1 MAKTP
6 PVPGLTPADLQA
18 IAAGGKSKTK
28 LSYAQLRSL
37 WIGAGG
43 SPALASQMAAVAL
56 AESNGNPQDPWR
68 IGFYQGQRGGKTKT
82 YPNVQ
87 QAAAAAVQASA
98 QAGPQFWPTY
108 SSGAFTAFYRAVTPQ
123 EKTQAKVGQATADA
137 GSPTLAQQKAQ
148 VAISTAAAK
157 ATAHVGDPWVTVERD
172 AKGNVTGFGEAMGVT
187 PPANALMIGGQA
199 ATKSVYQGIWGANYE
214 NIYESFT
221 GQQPTPAQIAQT
233 LASGTST
240 YTLKTQLAAQPA
252 FTSSPIY
259 KANAASI
266 TDRAKQLLGTH
277 APPTFI
283 RDALAQ
289 GWDASQIDAQLKA
302 LPAYKT
308 GPVFKSDLASARNI
322 YESVFGHAPPKSEL
336 PWLENAVTKGWSG
349 DLIQQRL
356 RSEPAFKQSHP
367 GFDQGI
373 KQGLFADEAGY
384 RHYSG
389 QINQVYNQYHGAD
402 AHPAEVAHY
411 IQQGVTPTV
420 LGQQFQGKSYISAN
434 KNDIQY
440 ALSTMG
446 PGAAGPKQL
455 TALGREKAGLDTPLG
470 QQVQTAYEKAL
481 TRLHGAFQGVLASPA
496 LSLAGG
502 RLQGAARPPDTGV

>member
-28 LSYAQLRSL
+28 LSYAQLRAL

-43 SPALASQMAAVAL
+43 SPALASQMAAVAK
-56 AESNGNPQDPWR
+56 AESNGDPADPWR
-68 IGFYQGQRGGKTKT
+68 IGFYQGQRGGKEKT
-82 YPNVQ
+82 FPNVQ
-87 QAAAAAVQASA
+87 QAATAAVQASA
-98 QAGPQFWPTY
+98 RSGPQFWPTY
-108 SSGAFTAFYRAVTPQ
+108 SSGAFTAFYKAVTPE

-157 ATAHVGDPWVTVERD
+157 ATAHVGDPWVTVTRD
-172 AKGNVTGFGEAMGVT
+172 KNGNVTGFGEAMGAT
-187 PPANALMIGGQA
+187 PPANALLIGGQP

-240 YTLKTQLAAQPA
+240 YTLKTQLAAKPT

-259 KANAASI
+259 KANASSI
-266 TDRAKQLLGTH
+266 IDRAKQLLGTH
-277 APPTFI
+277 PPATFVK
-283 RDALAQ
+283 DALGQ
-289 GWDASQIDAQLKA
+289 GWDASQIDAKLKA

-308 GPVFKSDLASARNI
+308 GPVFKSDLASAKGV
-322 YESVFGHAPPKSEL
+322 YESVFGKAAPKAEL
-336 PWLENAVTKGWSG
+336 PWLENAVTHGWSA

-356 RSEPAFKQSHP
+356 RAEPAFKQTHP
-367 GFDQGI
+367 GYDQGV
-373 KQGLFADEAGY
+373 KQGLFTSEAGY
-384 RHYSG
+384 RNYSG
-389 QINQVYNQYHGAD
+389 QINQLYNQYHGAD
-402 AHPAEVAHY
+402 AHPGEVAHH
-411 IQQGVTPTV
+411 IQQGLTPTV
-420 LGQQFQGKSYISAN
+420 LGQRFEGKSYISAN

-446 PGAAGPKQL
+446 PGAAGPKKL
-455 TALGREKAGLDTPLG
+455 AALGQQKAGLDSPLG

-502 RLQGAARPPDTGV
+502 RLQGAARPPDTGI